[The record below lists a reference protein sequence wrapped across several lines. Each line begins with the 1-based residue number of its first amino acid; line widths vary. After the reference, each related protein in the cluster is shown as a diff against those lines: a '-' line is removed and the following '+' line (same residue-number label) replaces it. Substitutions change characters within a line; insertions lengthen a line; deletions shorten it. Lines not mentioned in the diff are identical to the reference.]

1 MIDYTA
7 LITINASYFFLQE
20 MGSLN
25 TSSEDTNSF
34 LPLETSINEYSAGD
48 ITPSGTFS
56 YEDVDINVRRSN
68 STRHSSESN
77 EASVERSKSSPSRP
91 KPPVPKRPASVKRKP
106 QDSANPLLENAHMGD
121 NVTST
126 SSATKPPKSVDDIL
140 ESAQIDD
147 TISPLRPVSLSLLR
161 DTMAS
166 LPVDAQEFLFP
177 ETDVKSLEVGTGAQN
192 SSNANPNLGNNRN
205 EAELPQS
212 VSTSNHIGAVDL
224 SLLEIRIDS
233 GPDRNVPKSNQALEV
248 NQNVDTKSEEIKCDK
263 QSGTSNSQQSWVNFD

>member
-106 QDSANPLLENAHMGD
+106 QDSANPLVENAHMGD

-126 SSATKPPKSVDDIL
+126 SSTTKPPKSVDDIL

-224 SLLEIRIDS
+224 SLLEIRRDS
-233 GPDRNVPKSNQALEV
+233 GPEHNVPKSNQALEV

-263 QSGTSNSQQSWVNFD
+263 QRGTSNSQQSWVNFD

>member
-1 MIDYTA
+1 
-7 LITINASYFFLQE
+7 

-224 SLLEIRIDS
+224 SLLEIRRDS
-233 GPDRNVPKSNQALEV
+233 GPDHNVPKSNQALEV

-263 QSGTSNSQQSWVNFD
+263 QRGTSNSQQSWVNFD